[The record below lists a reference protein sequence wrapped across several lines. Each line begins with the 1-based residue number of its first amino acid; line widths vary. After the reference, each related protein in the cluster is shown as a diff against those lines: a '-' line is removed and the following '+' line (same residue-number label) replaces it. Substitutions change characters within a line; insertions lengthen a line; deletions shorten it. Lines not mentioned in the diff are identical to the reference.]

1 MQIMSG
7 LFEVHEQALRGRAQ
21 QVELI
26 AQNIVNADTPRYKAR
41 DIDFK
46 TLLAEARNGPL
57 QTTDQRHFPTSVD
70 QLTVDALRYRVPLN
84 SSSDGNTVEMSVE
97 QAAYGRAAADYSTVL
112 NLIQTD
118 VTEVKRA
125 LKGE

>member
-1 MQIMSG
+1 MQIMSS
-7 LFEVHEQALRGRAQ
+7 LFGVHESALRGRAQ

-26 AQNIVNADTPRYKAR
+26 AQNIVNADTPHYKAR

-46 TLLAEARNGPL
+46 TLLSEVQSNSL
-57 QTTDQRHFPTSVD
+57 KTTDHKHFPVSVD

-84 SSSDGNTVEMSVE
+84 SSSNGNTVEMSVE

-112 NLIQTD
+112 NFIRSD